1 MSQHPHE
8 ELEVGHHLDQ
18 TVRTALTGVAQL
30 IERISRSSAERD
42 REAAQAIREHLLHER
57 LAAAAPRPSP
67 GTDPGLAATT
77 RPDPT
82 LDIAPALAPG
92 PGRDDGLE
100 GLRGQAGTY
109 YTSAAGEGAGRTA
122 AAWSAAV
129 RDLAADP
136 GHPTAGSAAASLNE
150 HSRRRYGIDLAS
162 TIANVVSDAQAHR
175 AAAVTES
182 AAAAAAAR
190 ETAVIMLPANRANPD
205 RGVSPTK
212 AATAEEAS
220 HRRQTWELTRAGWER
235 DNSATYG
242 GDPRQLRAEW
252 GALPTQT
259 KTDLY
264 WKQYDTEPARTVP
277 TAATPGGTPA
287 VGPSASPAER
297 GLQPSKAPNA
307 EERAHREEAWRM
319 AQTAHTA
326 TLPEGTKER
335 DARRSWEALEW
346 QDKALRYW
354 TAYDDPASRAVTA
367 GAPAVTAAAGGEI
380 TRARVVQL
388 NEQAADYFATQAGP
402 GSKGRAYLENRL
414 GAEVVDHGPWRLGYA
429 PTGWTKLTDHLR
441 HGGATND
448 EILAAGLGRVSSRGT
463 VIDAFRDRA
472 TVGIHGD
479 QGEIIGFV
487 GRDLSGGDTAPKYVN
502 TGGTAAYTKGDHL
515 LGLHEA
521 EEGAR
526 LVRVEGPFDAIAV
539 TAAGGGRYAG
549 VAPLGTALTSAQADT
564 LAARSGG
571 RVWHALDGDAA
582 GNRATEDDFWL
593 MRDRGV
599 DARLIP
605 LPGGTDPAQLWRE
618 DPDRLRTLLDVAE
631 AAPTAGLVVVDNAVQ
646 ELRPAL
652 RDGEATAFEE
662 LAAVQDKI
670 AAALP
675 GEQDRV
681 QVDAYAA
688 ATVQGLRAQA
698 DDEQVVSHRLDAADD
713 VADAAAEKT
722 TSPSKA
728 EDLEA
733 TAERARSGREEL
745 ANHADDLDATA
756 THAATVPAY
765 NRAAAVSQ
773 SAGDSEAATAR
784 VASAAGFSRP
794 TRDMLA
800 DAQNRSGTPARP
812 GASPAPNLGRAR
824 GQRR

>member
-1 MSQHPHE
+1 M
-8 ELEVGHHLDQ
+8 
-18 TVRTALTGVAQL
+18 
-30 IERISRSSAERD
+30 RD
-42 REAAQAIREHLLHER
+42 
-57 LAAAAPRPSP
+57 P
-67 GTDPGLAATT
+67 
-77 RPDPT
+77 
-82 LDIAPALAPG
+82 
-92 PGRDDGLE
+92 
-100 GLRGQAGTY
+100 
-109 YTSAAGEGAGRTA
+109 
-122 AAWSAAV
+122 
-129 RDLAADP
+129 AADP
-136 GHPTAGSAAASLNE
+136 GHPTAGSAAAALNE
-150 HSRRRYGIDLAS
+150 HSRRRCGIDLAS
-162 TIANVVSDAQAHR
+162 TVANVVSDAQANR
-175 AAAVTES
+175 AAAVTET

-190 ETAVIMLPANRANPD
+190 ETALIMLPSESGQPRPRRLTDEGCNSGGSQPPTPNLGADPCRMGARQQRDLRWRPSAAARRMGRPANADQNRPLL
-205 RGVSPTK
+205 
-212 AATAEEAS
+212 EAVR
-220 HRRQTWELTRAGWER
+220 HR
-235 DNSATYG
+235 
-242 GDPRQLRAEW
+242 
-252 GALPTQT
+252 
-259 KTDLY
+259 
-264 WKQYDTEPARTVP
+264 TEPARTVP
-277 TAATPGGTPA
+277 SAGIPGGTPA

-319 AQTAHTA
+319 AQAAHTA

-354 TAYDDPASRAVTA
+354 TAYDDPASHPATA

-402 GSKGRAYLENRL
+402 GSKGRAYLEDRL
-414 GAEVVDHGPWRLGYA
+414 GAEAVDHGPWRLGYA

-479 QGEIIGFV
+479 EGEIIGFV
-487 GRDLSGGDTAPKYVN
+487 GRDLSGSDTAPKYVN

-526 LVRVEGPFDAIAV
+526 LVRVDGPFDAIAV
-539 TAAGGGRYAG
+539 TSAGGGRYAG
-549 VAPLGTALTSAQADT
+549 VAPLGTVLTSTQADT

-618 DPDRLRTLLDVAE
+618 DPDRLRTLLDVAQ

-646 ELRPAL
+646 ELGPAL
-652 RDGEATAFEE
+652 RNGEATAFEE

-675 GEQDRV
+675 SEQDRV
-681 QVDAYAA
+681 QVDAYTA

-698 DDEQVVSHRLDAADD
+698 ADERVVSHRLDAADPT
-713 VADAAAEKT
+713 AEKRS
-722 TSPSKA
+722 SPDQA
-728 EDLEA
+728 ENLAA
-733 TAERARSGREEL
+733 TADRARSGREQL
-745 ANHADDLDATA
+745 GSRADDLDATA
-756 THAATVPAY
+756 T
-765 NRAAAVSQ
+765 RAAATPAYDRAAVVNPGTV
-773 SAGDSEAATAR
+773 GDGEAVTAR

-800 DAQNRSGTPARP
+800 DAQNRPSAPARP
-812 GASPAPNLGRAR
+812 GASPAPNLGRSR
-824 GQRR
+824 GQGR